1 MIESIL
7 SYVVG
12 PVIASVLTWF
22 LARSKYKVEVTGG
35 EIENK
40 KSELDFYKQ
49 LLDDNKERLNE
60 LLERNNSLEARLEA
74 QQVEINT
81 LRNQLFSWQT
91 KVCMDLTCAYRKSYV
106 QDEQIEN
113 DVVEDQEATE
123 QTD

>member
-12 PVIASVLTWF
+12 PVVASVLTWF

-40 KSELDFYKQ
+40 KSELEFYKA
-49 LLDDNKERLNE
+49 LLDDNRERLQE
-60 LLERNNSLEARLEA
+60 LIEKNKALEDRLES
-74 QQVEINT
+74 QQVEINA

-91 KVCMDLTCAYRKSYV
+91 KVCMELTCAFRKSYNK
-106 QDEQIEN
+106 E
-113 DVVEDQEATE
+113 EDDSVALGEDKDLQ
-123 QTD
+123 